1 VQFSND
7 PDSQGEK
14 NMKDFVAAMKVIR
27 ERARKDIED
36 GAITGNYQAN
46 RESVIKVLNDALA
59 TEIVCVLRYRRHYFT
74 ARGIHSKAIAEEFMT
89 HSVEEQGHADK
100 IAERISQLNG
110 EPDLNPAG
118 LNGRSHSEYKEG
130 SDLIS
135 MIREDLIAER
145 IAIESYTEIIR
156 WLGEADPTSRRLIE
170 KILEVEEEHAEELA
184 NLLTS
189 LSST

>member
-1 VQFSND
+1 
-7 PDSQGEK
+7 
-14 NMKDFVAAMKVIR
+14 MKDLVADMKAIR
-27 ERARKDIED
+27 ECARKDIEG
-36 GAITGNYQAN
+36 GAVTGNYQAN

-89 HSVEEQGHADK
+89 HSVEEQGLADK

-118 LNGRSHSEYKEG
+118 LNGRSHSEYNEG

-145 IAIESYTEIIR
+145 LAIESYTEIIR

-170 KILEVEEEHAEELA
+170 GILEVEEEHAEEFA

-189 LSST
+189 LSSS

>member
-14 NMKDFVAAMKVIR
+14 KMKDFVADMKVIR

-36 GAITGNYQAN
+36 GAVTGNYQAN

-89 HSVEEQGHADK
+89 HSVEEQEHADK

-118 LNGRSHSEYKEG
+118 LNARSHSEYKEG

-156 WLGEADPTSRRLIE
+156 WLGQADPTSRRLIE

-189 LSST
+189 LSSI